1 MSPTWCLWWRPGH
14 LVVEETC
21 VEMRETNLLQSPDDK
36 QYCRTKKRSH
46 VDDEA
51 MQRKSRG

>member
-21 VEMRETNLLQSPDDK
+21 VEMRETNLLQSPDDE
-36 QYCRTKKRSH
+36 QYCQTKKRSH
-46 VDDEA
+46 VDDET